1 MEPDALFVAPRS
13 EEMPAEPAGLSPG
26 GQAAAPGGPTRPAM
40 RGRGRSGYSNL
51 ARWESGL
58 VVALVATVV
67 MAVSLSPEFL
77 TRANILNL
85 GLTNG
90 EVAIMA
96 LPMML
101 VIIAGE
107 IDLSIQSTLAL
118 SSSLLGYLWAHGW
131 AMPLIIAVVLVLGT
145 LLGVFNGLLVTRL
158 GLPSLAVTI
167 GTLTLYAGIAEI
179 ILGSNTISNFPA
191 GYTTI
196 GVSPFPHT
204 DLSYSAVIFIVLAIV
219 FGFVLHFT
227 PFGRAVFAI
236 GANKEAA
243 LYAGIRV
250 KRIKTALFALSGFIG
265 ALAGVLLTFEL
276 STAEPGNGDG
286 FVLSV
291 VAIVL
296 LGGVSIFGGKGS
308 MVGVVLAVLIFA
320 GLQNALLLTNFPE
333 SASGTIPGGLLLVA
347 VLVPYTG
354 ELLRRG
360 RRMAARR
367 LATGSPEGRR

>member
-1 MEPDALFVAPRS
+1 MEPEALSVAQRAEDVPAA
-13 EEMPAEPAGLSPG
+13 PAELSSDGAPAFR
-26 GQAAAPGGPTRPAM
+26 APPPPAM

-58 VVALVATVV
+58 VVALLATVV
-67 MAVSLSPEFL
+67 MAVSLSTHFL

-131 AMPLIIAVVLVLGT
+131 PMLAILPTVLVLGT
-145 LLGVFNGLLVTRL
+145 LLGVFNGALVTRL

-179 ILGSNTISNFPA
+179 ILGSNIISNFPA
-191 GYTTI
+191 SYTTI
-196 GVSPFPHT
+196 GVDPFPGT
-204 DLSYSAVIFIVLAIV
+204 DLSYSAVIFILLAIV
-219 FGFVLHFT
+219 FAFVLHFT
-227 PFGRAVFAI
+227 PLGRAIFAI

-250 KRIKTALFALSGFIG
+250 KRIKTGLFAVSGFIG
-265 ALAGVLLTFEL
+265 ALAGILLTFEL
-276 STAEPGNGDG
+276 STAEPNNGNG

-308 MVGVVLAVLIFA
+308 LVGVVLAVLVFA

-360 RRMAARR
+360 RQTVARR
-367 LATGSPEGRR
+367 LAVSSPGERG

>member
-1 MEPDALFVAPRS
+1 V
-13 EEMPAEPAGLSPG
+13 
-26 GQAAAPGGPTRPAM
+26 
-40 RGRGRSGYSNL
+40 
-51 ARWESGL
+51 RWEVGL
-58 VVALVATVV
+58 VVALVATV
-67 MAVSLSPEFL
+67 ALGAALSSQFL
-77 TRANILNL
+77 TSANVTNL
-85 GLTNG
+85 GLNNG

-101 VIIAGE
+101 LIIAGE

-118 SSSLLGYLWAHGW
+118 SSSLIGYLWSHGW
-131 AMPLIIAVVLVLGT
+131 PIPVIVPTVLVLGAV
-145 LLGVFNGLLVTRL
+145 LGIFNGLLVTRL

-167 GTLTLYAGIAEI
+167 GTLTLYSGIAEI
-179 ILGSNTISNFPA
+179 ILGSNIISNFP
-191 GYTTI
+191 GSYTTI
-196 GVSPFPHT
+196 GVNPFPHT

-219 FGFVLHFT
+219 FGVVLHYT
-227 PFGRAVFAI
+227 PLGRSVFAI

-243 LYAGIRV
+243 LYAGVRV
-250 KRIKTALFALSGFIG
+250 KRVKTALFALSGLIG

-276 STAEPGNGDG
+276 STAESNIGNGL
-286 FVLSV
+286 VLSV

-308 MVGVVLAVLIFA
+308 VVGVVLGVLVFA

-347 VLVPYTG
+347 VVIPYAG

-360 RRMAARR
+360 RYLVARR
-367 LATGSPEGRR
+367 QATGSSLEGRRL

>member
-1 MEPDALFVAPRS
+1 MEPEALLVAQSSHDDPG
-13 EEMPAEPAGLSPG
+13 MPAGPGTCGPLDVTQVTLPPARPRRG
-26 GQAAAPGGPTRPAM
+26 G
-40 RGRGRSGYSNL
+40 SGYAQL

-67 MAVSLSPEFL
+67 MAVSLSPQFL

-118 SSSLLGYLWAHGW
+118 SSSLIGYLWAHGW
-131 AMPLIIAVVLVLGT
+131 AMPVIIATVLVLGT

-179 ILGSNTISNFPA
+179 ILGSNIISNFPA
-191 GYTTI
+191 SYTTI
-196 GVSPFPHT
+196 GVNPFPHT
-204 DLSYSAVIFIVLAIV
+204 DLSYSAVIFVLLAIV

-227 PFGRAVFAI
+227 PLGRSIFAI

-250 KRIKTALFALSGFIG
+250 KRVKTALFAISGFIG

-276 STAEPGNGDG
+276 STAEPNNGNG

-308 MVGVVLAVLIFA
+308 LIGVVLAVLVFA

-360 RRMAARR
+360 RRMVARR

>member
-1 MEPDALFVAPRS
+1 MAREAVRVAAKARDVV
-13 EEMPAEPAGLSPG
+13 PG
-26 GQAAAPGGPTRPAM
+26 AADQGGAAPGAVPAPAPPGI
-40 RGRGRSGYSNL
+40 RGGSGYRSVV
-51 ARWESGL
+51 RWEGGL

-67 MAVSLSPEFL
+67 GGALLSSQFL
-77 TRANILNL
+77 SKQNILNL

-101 VIIAGE
+101 IIIAGE

-118 SSSLLGYLWAHGW
+118 SSSLIGYLWEQGW
-131 AMPLIIAVVLVLGT
+131 PMLLIIATVLVLGA
-145 LLGVFNGLLVTRL
+145 LLGIFNGVLVTRL

-179 ILGSNTISNFPA
+179 ILGPNIISNFPA
-191 GYTTI
+191 SYTDI
-196 GVSPFPHT
+196 GVNAFPHT
-204 DLSYSAVIFIVLAIV
+204 DLSYSAVIFILLAVI
-219 FGFVLHFT
+219 FGAVLHFT
-227 PFGRAVFAI
+227 SFGRAVFAI

-250 KRIKTALFALSGFIG
+250 KRVKTILFAVSGVIG

-276 STAEPGNGDG
+276 STAEPNNGNG

-308 MVGVVLAVLIFA
+308 LAGVVLAVLVFA

-333 SASGTIPGGLLLVA
+333 SASGTIPGGLLLIA
-347 VLVPYTG
+347 VLVPYAG
-354 ELLRRG
+354 ELARRA
-360 RRMAARR
+360 RRSGARR
-367 LATGSPEGRR
+367 LATGSSQQGRR